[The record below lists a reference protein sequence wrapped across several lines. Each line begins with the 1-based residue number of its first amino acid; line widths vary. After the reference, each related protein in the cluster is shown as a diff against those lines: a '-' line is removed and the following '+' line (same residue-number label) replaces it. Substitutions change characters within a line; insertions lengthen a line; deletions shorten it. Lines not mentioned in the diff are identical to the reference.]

1 MLSLVALALSSTPVP
16 LTCEQL
22 WPEVWARF
30 VTAET
35 AETPFF
41 RRFPHGQTLLGQ
53 KWVLECEAFDA
64 GTLAC
69 ARRET
74 LERELAE
81 LRAKLEREKMPPA
94 ERDTLISRL
103 RSEWSILDCKE
114 VTRALD
120 RAAERAARQLADA
133 GVPERD
139 DCAGDDLVSGRCR
152 CAHTRCLD
160 QCCRQGEACA
170 HSGSGRSKCVKAR

>member
-1 MLSLVALALSSTPVP
+1 MLSLVALVLSSNPVP

-30 VTAET
+30 VTVET
-35 AETPFF
+35 AATPFF
-41 RRFPHGQTLLGQ
+41 GRFPNGQALLGQ
-53 KWVLECEAFDA
+53 MWISECEAFDA

-69 ARRET
+69 ARRER

-81 LRAKLEREKMPPA
+81 LRAKLEREKVPPA
-94 ERDTLISRL
+94 ERNALISRL

-114 VTRALD
+114 VNRALD

-152 CAHTRCLD
+152 CAHRRCLD
-160 QCCRQGEACA
+160 QCCRAGEACA
-170 HSGSGRSKCVKAR
+170 HGGSGPPKCVRAR